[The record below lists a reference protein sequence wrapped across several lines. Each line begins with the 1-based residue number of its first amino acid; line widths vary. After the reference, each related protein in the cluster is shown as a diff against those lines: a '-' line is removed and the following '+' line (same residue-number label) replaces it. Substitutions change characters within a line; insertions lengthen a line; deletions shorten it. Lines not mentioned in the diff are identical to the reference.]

1 MLVFNLKGHIM
12 KALKYFPIMMIIG
25 LVSACDDFLN
35 EVPKD
40 SVNSSNFYKTQ
51 ADAIGAINAAYQPLQ
66 WPKLFNLRMWT
77 SDIFSGNSIVGAGGG
92 TDGQETQDLA
102 NFVTTPDNAG
112 VLDLW
117 RGPAPG
123 ILYCNTVLEKV
134 PAIEM
139 DETIKNRILG
149 EAKFLRGVYYFILVR
164 YFGDVPLIVT
174 PQYPGDD
181 LRPKRTPA
189 SEVYSQI
196 INDLT
201 EASEQLPSRESYG
214 LGDVG
219 RASKGA
225 ALGMLAK
232 VYLTL
237 GQWQQV
243 VSLCE
248 QVEAL
253 GYELN
258 DNYAD
263 NFNPQTENS
272 IESLFEVQYFGKTAA
287 SFWNDDNQASWTSTF
302 MGPRNSNMV
311 EGGYGWNQPTQEFVD
326 AYESGDLRKDITLL
340 YEGGPQFDGQDY
352 SASYSTTGY
361 NLRKFLVARA
371 VSPGYDTSPLNFPV
385 LRFADVLLMKAEA
398 LNELNRTTEAEIP
411 LNAVRGRAG
420 LNDVEGLTQNAFREA
435 VLHER
440 RIELAFEGHRWFDL
454 IRVQNGK
461 YGLDFLHSIGKSN
474 ASEKYLLLPI
484 PQVEISANPNLTQ
497 NPGY

>member
-1 MLVFNLKGHIM
+1 M
-12 KALKYFPIMMIIG
+12 KSIKYSSII
-25 LVSACDDFLN
+25 LFILLFTACDDFLN

-40 SVNSSNFYKTQ
+40 TVNSSNFYKTE
-51 ADAIGAINAAYQPLQ
+51 ADAIAAINAAYQPLQ

-77 SDIFSGNSIVGAGGG
+77 SDIFAGNSIVGAGGG

-123 ILYCNTVLEKV
+123 ILYSNVVLEKV

-139 DETIKNRILG
+139 DEALKNRILG
-149 EAKFLRGVYYFILVR
+149 EAKFLRGLYYFILVR
-164 YFGDVPLIVT
+164 YFGDVPLILT

-181 LRPKRTPA
+181 LRPSRTPA
-189 SEVYSQI
+189 TEVYAQI
-196 INDLT
+196 IKDFT

-214 LGDVG
+214 SGDVG

-237 GQWQQV
+237 RQWEQV
-243 VSLCE
+243 VALCE
-248 QVEAL
+248 QIETL
-253 GYELN
+253 GYALN

-263 NFNPQTENS
+263 NFSPLTENS

-287 SFWNDDNQASWTSTF
+287 SFWNDDNQASWTSAFT
-302 MGPRNSNMV
+302 GPRNSNMV
-311 EGGYGWNQPTQEFVD
+311 EGGYGWNQPTQEFID
-326 AYESGDLRKDITLL
+326 AYEPGDLRMDITVL
-340 YEGGPQFDGQDY
+340 YEGGEQFDGQDY

-361 NLRKFLVARA
+361 NLRKFLVPRSLSSA
-371 VSPGYDTSPLNFPV
+371 YDTSPLNFPV

-398 LNELNRTTEAEIP
+398 LNELSRTTEAEDP
-411 LNAVRGRAG
+411 LNEVRNRAG
-420 LNDVEGLTQNAFREA
+420 LGDLTGLSQNAFRDA

-440 RIELAFEGHRWFDL
+440 RMELAFEGHRWFDL
-454 IRVQNGK
+454 IRVQNGN
-461 YGLDFLHSIGKSN
+461 YGLEFLHSIGKIN
-474 ASEKYLLLPI
+474 ASEKFLLLPI
-484 PQVEISANPNLTQ
+484 PQLERAANPNLTQ